1 MLAYAR
7 NNPSGIAVCDDLGR
21 VNGTFALESAS
32 ISVAE
37 SVTESAVHAVVA
49 AGSFHTGAA
58 RRDDHV
64 RSPAFLDADRHPA
77 IRFESSGAVRGDDD
91 VWTMEG
97 SLTVRGHRAPL
108 RLTIDSLALRDGSL
122 RVSLTATAHPTAGPT
137 TNPTAHPAL
146 GTATRAVVPAEEEAV
161 APAEEERDLLMS
173 PKIAVIYYS
182 STGTVHEL
190 AESVAEG
197 ARKEG
202 AEVRLLRVAELAP
215 KEAIA
220 TNEAWAAH
228 MVATEDIPVA
238 TPDDIEWADAVIFG
252 SPTRF
257 GNVAG
262 QLKQFIDTLG
272 GLWAQGTLADKIYS
286 GFTATAHGGQE
297 STLLALYNS
306 VHHFG
311 GIIVTPG
318 HTDPVKFADGNP
330 YGTSHVNGLGAIP
343 VDDTARAAAVYQGK
357 RVAAVTARFKNA

>member
-32 ISVAE
+32 TSVA
-37 SVTESAVHAVVA
+37 ESAVHAVVA

-58 RRDDHV
+58 RRDDQV

-77 IRFESSGAVRGDDD
+77 IRFESSGAVRGDDG

-122 RVSLTATAHPTAGPT
+122 RLSLTATAHPTTHPTAGPT

-146 GTATRAVVPAEEEAV
+146 GTATRAVVPAEEEA
-161 APAEEERDLLMS
+161 EEEKDLLMS

-215 KEAIA
+215 KEAITA
-220 TNEAWAAH
+220 
-228 MVATEDIPVA
+228 
-238 TPDDIEWADAVIFG
+238 
-252 SPTRF
+252 
-257 GNVAG
+257 
-262 QLKQFIDTLG
+262 
-272 GLWAQGTLADKIYS
+272 
-286 GFTATAHGGQE
+286 TATAHGGQQ
-297 STLLALYNS
+297 STLLAPYNS

-318 HTDPVKFADGNP
+318 YTDPVKFADGNP
-330 YGTSHVNGLGAIP
+330 YGTSHLNGQGAIP
-343 VDDTARAAAVYQGK
+343 VDDTALAAAVYQGK